1 MLLVRTLLFTPGNNW
16 RMIQKARDL
25 QADAII
31 LDLEDAVPMA
41 EKETARIFVRDGIPL
56 IKSSGNQTFVRVN
69 ALTTG
74 LTQEDLFYS
83 VQETLDGVILS
94 KTESTADIQQIG
106 EMLDK
111 LEKEN
116 GLPLG
121 STSLI
126 PLLETARG
134 VMNAEKIAPASGRII
149 GLCFGALD
157 FTRNMGTTQSR
168 DGTEIFYARSK
179 IALVANAYNI
189 QPIDTPWFN
198 LADAEGLDRDA
209 GLARRLGFKGKL
221 LIHPEQIERVNQ
233 IFSPSE
239 GDVAYAETVVK
250 AFKEAE
256 RQGIGAVSLHGKM
269 IDVASFHQA
278 EALLKY
284 AHLIA
289 EKGAKKKQTLF

>member
-1 MLLVRTLLFTPGNNW
+1 MRLIRTLLYTPGNNW

-25 QADAII
+25 PADAVI

-56 IKSSGNQTFVRVN
+56 VKSAGTQTFVRVN
-69 ALTTG
+69 ALSTG
-74 LTQEDLFYS
+74 LAQEDLFYS
-83 VQETLDGVILS
+83 VQETLDGVVLP
-94 KTESTADIQQIG
+94 KTESTADIQQID
-106 EMLDK
+106 EMLNK

-121 STSLI
+121 STGLM
-126 PLLETARG
+126 PLLETAKG
-134 VMNAEKIAPASGRII
+134 VMNVEKIASVSGRII

-157 FTRNMGTTQSR
+157 FTRDMGTTQSK
-168 DGTEIFYARSK
+168 DGSEIFYARSK
-179 IALVANAYNI
+179 IALIANAYNI
-189 QPIDTPWFN
+189 QPIDTPWFD

-221 LIHPEQIERVNQ
+221 LIHPEQIETVNR

-239 GDVAYAETVVK
+239 GDVAYAEKVVK

-256 RQGIGAVSLHGKM
+256 MQGLGAVSLQGKM
-269 IDVASFHQA
+269 IDIASFNQA
-278 EALLKY
+278 EALLGY
-284 AHLIA
+284 AQLIA
-289 EKGAKKKQTLF
+289 KKGAKKI